1 MNAVNFL
8 KPQQQ
13 NARRL
18 QATVA
23 MPVWFDA
30 IDALHFNITV
40 PGTRERV
47 KT

>member
-1 MNAVNFL
+1 MKTVNVL
-8 KPQQQ
+8 QLQQKL
-13 NARRL
+13 ARRP

>member
-1 MNAVNFL
+1 MKTVNFL

-13 NARRL
+13 QTRRP
-18 QATVA
+18 QATVV
-23 MPVWFDA
+23 MPLWFDA

-40 PGTRERV
+40 PGTRGRA